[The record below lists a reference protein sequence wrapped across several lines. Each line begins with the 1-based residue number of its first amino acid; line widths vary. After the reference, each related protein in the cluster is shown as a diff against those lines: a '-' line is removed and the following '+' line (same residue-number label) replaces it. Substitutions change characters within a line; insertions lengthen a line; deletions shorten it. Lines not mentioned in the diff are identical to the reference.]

1 MKKYLRDALIQNM
14 RGVLDLLY
22 TINHDLVIKTKKAR
36 TDIAFYFSQAL
47 NKPFVRP
54 DVLQLTVTT
63 RCNLRC
69 KTCNIYEHSSKPEE
83 ELSINEMKPIIRQ
96 AYFWGIPTLSILGG
110 EPLLRSDI
118 IPLIEYAKKFGME
131 VQITTNATLIT
142 KELAD
147 KLVDLGVDSVSMSL
161 DGSTAELHDKIRGI
175 KGTFSRAVHGIKTLV
190 YAKQHKK
197 SKKPWVSVGFT
208 LENENCSDLNNFLKF
223 AKRIGVNSITYMP
236 YVQDISN
243 MKLKSDSDLLWI
255 PAEKIGKLKSDLKKI
270 DSFDLKDFVY
280 KPKSFYL
287 IPSYFQRELKPHEWK
302 CFVGFMRFN
311 VAPDGNV
318 MMCGDVVGNVREE
331 KNIISIWESK
341 KAQAARINAIN
352 CTNPCIQDCL
362 SRPDSDSISK
372 IAASVLEYTSSIPLE
387 EAREMRSLII
397 KDIREYENAVFS
409 RIMENK
415 KSGTGPEEKEQKR
428 LIDCLTETKFAID
441 ELSYEDSKCSKNGKS
456 RRTVEENEARAK
468 LRKNERELL
477 TLKKSKG
484 YKFIIKP
491 ISRLFSEK

>member
-1 MKKYLRDALIQNM
+1 MCE
-14 RGVLDLLY
+14 VFELLSA
-22 TINHDLVIKTKKAR
+22 INPELAIKTKKAR

-83 ELSINEMKPIIRQ
+83 ELSINEMKSIIRQ
-96 AYFWGIPTLSILGG
+96 AYLWGIPTLSILGG

-118 IPLIEYAKKFGME
+118 IPLIEYAKHFGME
-131 VQITTNATLIT
+131 VQITTNATLIN

-147 KLVDLGVDSVSMSL
+147 KLVDLGLDSVSMSL

-190 YAKQHKK
+190 YAKQRKK

-208 LENENCSDLNNFLKF
+208 LENENCSDLSNFLKF
-223 AKRIGVNSITYMP
+223 AKRIGVNSITCMP

-243 MKLKSDSDLLWI
+243 MKLKSDSDPLWI

-270 DSFDLKDFVY
+270 DSFDSRDFVY
-280 KPKSFYL
+280 KPKNFYL

-318 MMCGDVVGNVREE
+318 MMCGDVIGNVREE

-341 KAQAARINAIN
+341 KAQAARINAVN
-352 CTNPCIQDCL
+352 CTNPCLQDCL
-362 SRPDSDSISK
+362 SRPDSDSISR
-372 IAASVLEYTSSIPLE
+372 IAASVLEYASSLPP
-387 EAREMRSLII
+387 EAAKEMRSLII
-397 KDIREYENAVFS
+397 NDIQEYENAVFS

-415 KSGTGPEEKEQKR
+415 KSGHSLEEREQKR
-428 LIDCLTETKFAID
+428 LTDCLTETNFAID
-441 ELSYEDSKCSKNGKS
+441 ELSYEEGQCSKKGRS
-456 RRTVEENEARAK
+456 RLTAEEREARAK
-468 LRKNERELL
+468 LRKNEHELL
-477 TLKKSKG
+477 MLKKSKG

-491 ISRLFSEK
+491 VSHILSRK